1 MKPLPLLHSR
11 RIFLWLA
18 VATLVLLLVPLVAMQ
33 FTAQVRWSGL
43 DFAAMAVLIMG
54 FASTFVMLARRQ
66 PNRLW
71 LAVVMVLAFLLFWA
85 LLAVGV

>member
-33 FTAQVRWSGL
+33 FTTQVRWSAL

-71 LAVVMVLAFLLFWA
+71 LAVVMVLAFLLLWA